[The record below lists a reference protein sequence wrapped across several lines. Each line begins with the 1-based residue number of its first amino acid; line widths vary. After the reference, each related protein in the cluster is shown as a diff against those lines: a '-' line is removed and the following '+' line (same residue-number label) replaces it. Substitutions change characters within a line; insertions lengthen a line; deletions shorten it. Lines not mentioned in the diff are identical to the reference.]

1 MRTDTEPLACAACM
15 YLEATTLAT
24 KKMFTVSITN
34 HMRSLQPTSL
44 IYYKVAVPTY
54 NRGPQNGSTYYTIQ
68 RA

>member
-34 HMRSLQPTSL
+34 HTRSLQPTSL
-44 IYYKVAVPTY
+44 IYYKAAVP
-54 NRGPQNGSTYYTIQ
+54 RGPQNGSTYYTIQ